1 MYAAMCQITYQ
12 YVTLN
17 MQEDKHKVSTV
28 SDYAGKKNACA
39 VTLMRTLCQPFT
51 IYLGNISNA

>member
-28 SDYAGKKNACA
+28 SDYAGKKMH
-39 VTLMRTLCQPFT
+39 VL
-51 IYLGNISNA
+51 